1 MRPIVSVFALLS
13 AMALPAAAFADTDS
27 SFSIH
32 GNGLSLTFTL
42 PTSPTPDGVDPHQ
55 DFFLGDISFV
65 EDGAQMTADDVF
77 FYNKANG
84 GGFDLVDS
92 NGNDIDDLDFF
103 GPKLFTGTVKN
114 PIFKEG
120 KFTLTGGPACGVDD
134 DVSADADSCSY
145 KLKITTVPVSATPEP
160 ASLLLLGTGA
170 LGAVNFVR
178 RRIAG

>member
-1 MRPIVSVFALLS
+1 MRPIVSVFALFS
-13 AMALPAAAFADTDS
+13 ALALPAAAFAETDS
-27 SFSIH
+27 SFSID

-55 DFFLGDISFV
+55 DFFLGNIAFTENGTS
-65 EDGAQMTADDVF
+65 MTADDVY

-92 NGNDIDDLDFF
+92 NGLDIDGLDFY
-103 GPKLFTGTVKN
+103 GPKLFTGTVKD
-114 PIFKEG
+114 PTFKKG
-120 KFTLTGGPACGVDD
+120 KFTLTGGPACGVDE
-134 DVSADADSCSY
+134 DVSADADACSY